1 MISESNPVGFFSLDA
16 TDEITVFVG
25 GTSKIVKAGD
35 FKDKK
40 GRSPKFMIE
49 MVDGDRFF
57 HTTEAAAREFMLLH
71 GMEEV
76 DDAEMEKLRV
86 KDETGE

>member
-1 MISESNPVGFFSLDA
+1 MISDSNPVGFFKLDPP
-16 TDEITVFVG
+16 DEIVVFVG
-25 GTSKIVKAGD
+25 GVSKTVRAGEYR
-35 FKDKK
+35 DKK

-49 MVDGDRFF
+49 LVDGDRFF

-71 GMEEV
+71 GLEEV

-86 KDETGE
+86 KDEAGE